1 MKPEASRGA
10 SRLKRNLKR
19 RRRAGTNPA
28 RPDTAGALLAPS
40 YDFNY
45 YFNIVPV
52 IEEKK
57 IKRRQPGFH
66 FCDEAIRRAGQGVAK
81 LLTLSGEVRVLG
93 GSTFSLC

>member
-57 IKRRQPGFH
+57 NKKAAARFPFLR
-66 FCDEAIRRAGQGVAK
+66 
-81 LLTLSGEVRVLG
+81 
-93 GSTFSLC
+93 